1 VNYVEAHDNNTLD
14 DKIRLSIKSTKD
26 VDVARF
32 HRFAGS
38 IPILSQGIP
47 FIHAG
52 QEFRRSKSGDS
63 NSYQSGDEIN
73 SLKWDLVTKNA
84 ETRNYYKGL
93 IQLRTQHNAFRMTTS
108 EAVKANLSFI
118 KTGDSIIA
126 YSLNGKAV
134 GDKWTQVVVIHNA
147 GSSAAKISL
156 PTKGNWNVVVEG
168 AKAGVKVL
176 RTLKATNSV
185 SAMAQS
191 TTVLYR
197 S

>member
-1 VNYVEAHDNNTLD
+1 
-14 DKIRLSIKSTKD
+14 
-26 VDVARF
+26 
-32 HRFAGS
+32 
-38 IPILSQGIP
+38 
-47 FIHAG
+47 
-52 QEFRRSKSGDS
+52 
-63 NSYQSGDEIN
+63 
-73 SLKWDLVTKNA
+73 
-84 ETRNYYKGL
+84 
-93 IQLRTQHNAFRMTTS
+93 MTTS

-185 SAMAQS
+185 SAIAQS